1 MAADP
6 IKNLQKKE
14 SEKKNFSSMDFFILW
29 KIDMDKNGQNRGGA
43 RKGAGRPKKS
53 NSDIQIF
60 NSPESPKKDLKEFMK
75 AAQKGGYELM
85 AMDVFTDIKDWLKK
99 AGMKKEVPDQLLML
113 YAMSFARW
121 MQMEERLSKYGFQTQ
136 HPTTN
141 QPMASQFIKIAMD
154 YARQTSAAW
163 QQIAQIIK
171 DNTTDKRMIEEPS
184 NSLMDMLRARR
195 EANG

>member
-1 MAADP
+1 
-6 IKNLQKKE
+6 
-14 SEKKNFSSMDFFILW
+14 
-29 KIDMDKNGQNRGGA
+29 MDKNGQNRGGA

-85 AMDVFTDIKDWLKK
+85 AMDVLADIKAWIKK
-99 AGMKKEVPDQLLML
+99 QGLQNEIPEQLLMM
-113 YAMSFARW
+113 YSMSFARW
-121 MQMEERLSKYGFQTQ
+121 MQMEERLSLYGFQTK
-136 HPTTN
+136 HPTTG
-141 QPMASQFIKIAMD
+141 QPIASQFIRIAMD

-163 QQIAQIIK
+163 QQIALIIK
-171 DNTTDKRMIEEPS
+171 EHTTDKRMLEEPS
-184 NSLMDMLRARR
+184 NSLIDMLRQRR